1 MRKSDIK
8 KEWFAVARKVDAMI
22 ERYGLRPENDWTEC
36 KIQTMQADEFKRMAD
51 AVMNNRPIAE
61 YMEEVTALWA

>member
-1 MRKSDIK
+1 MKKYNIS
-8 KEWFAVARKVDAMI
+8 KEWYAVARKVNTMI
-22 ERYGLRPENDWTEC
+22 ENYGIKLDWTEC

-51 AVMNNRPIAE
+51 AVMNDRPIAE